1 MPPVGPQSSSCLAN
15 DRIFFDFLPKK
26 NPREVHKKTKRSK
39 HHSDVRIGP
48 PLALLII
55 PFPST
60 IIEHSLLL
68 CGMII
73 FHQMSH
79 RLAAHSRQDS
89 RRSNSLS
96 QEALAALWRMSATL
110 LGLSLLAKNPR
121 SYSSSARHVWYWG
134 QWGRIFQQRRRL
146 STEDSSMAQLLTTCK
161 RMLLQQATLLR

>member
-1 MPPVGPQSSSCLAN
+1 VRSANVEIRSQKCIFPLSSTMKETVLLCRPS
-15 DRIFFDFLPKK
+15 DRSHPRVSQMTEFFLTFSRKK
-26 NPREVHKKTKRSK
+26 IHAKSTKRQKDRSIIQT
-39 HHSDVRIGP
+39 VRIGP

-96 QEALAALWRMSATL
+96 QEALAALLFGGCRQHSWV
-110 LGLSLLAKNPR
+110 SL
-121 SYSSSARHVWYWG
+121 
-134 QWGRIFQQRRRL
+134 F
-146 STEDSSMAQLLTTCK
+146 
-161 RMLLQQATLLR
+161 